1 MPKKEAVNKEPM
13 VDVDTSGESVDVELK
28 DKDSET
34 TAKKED
40 EKSEVEVI

>member
-13 VDVDTSGESVDVELK
+13 VDIDTSGESVDVELK

-34 TAKKED
+34 TAKRKMRHQ
-40 EKSEVEVI
+40 KLK

>member
-28 DKDSET
+28 DKNSKT
-34 TAKKED
+34 AAKKENIQL
-40 EKSEVEVI
+40 KKM